1 MEIIRVRKSNPLRGE
16 VEINGAKNAA
26 LPILA
31 ASLLNP
37 NETIISDVPPLKD
50 VLIMIEVL
58 EALGAK
64 IQYLDETTLKIN
76 VKEIKTTTTPFE
88 LMNKMRASFVVM
100 GPLLSRMGK
109 AVNGMPGGCQIGE
122 RPIDLH
128 LKGFRS
134 LGAKVTEKVDR
145 IEVESDGK
153 LKGSEIYLDFPSVGA
168 TQNIMMAAVLA
179 DGETVIENAAK
190 EPEIVDLSNFLT
202 KMGALIRGAGT
213 STITIQGV
221 NELRSCDH
229 RIIPDRIE
237 ASTFMVAAAMTKG
250 DVLVKNVIASHI
262 RPVIAKLQEMGCE
275 VIEDPDEDEIRVKSN
290 GQLVA
295 TNIRTLPYPG
305 FPTDV
310 QAQLMTL
317 MTIAKGESIVE
328 ETVFENRFMHV
339 EELRKMKALI
349 VTEGNEA
356 RVMGVPGLVGA
367 QVKATDLRAG
377 ASLLIAGLV
386 AEGQTDVYDIYHIE
400 RGYHDVIGKFRS
412 LGADMELVNVDVDK

>member
-64 IQYLDETTLKIN
+64 IEYLDETTLKIN

-128 LKGFRS
+128 LKGFRA

-400 RGYHDVIGKFRS
+400 RGYHNVIAKFRS
-412 LGADMELVNVDVDK
+412 LGADMELVSVDVEK

>member
-1 MEIIRVRKSNPLRGE
+1 MEIIRVRKSEPLKGE

-50 VLIMIEVL
+50 VMIMIEVL

-64 IQYLDETTLKIN
+64 VEYLDQTTLKIN
-76 VKEIKTTTTPFE
+76 VAEIKTTTTPFE

-100 GPLLSRMGK
+100 GPLLSRMGR

-128 LKGFRS
+128 LKGFRA
-134 LGAKVTEKVDR
+134 LGAKVIEKVDR
-145 IEVESDGK
+145 IEVETDGK
-153 LKGSEIYLDFPSVGA
+153 LKGSKIYLDFPSVGA

-202 KMGALIRGAGT
+202 KMGAIIRGAGT
-213 STITIQGV
+213 STIIIEGV
-221 NELRSCDH
+221 EELKSCEH

-275 VIEDPDEDEIRVKSN
+275 VIEDPDEDKIRVRSN
-290 GQLVA
+290 GKLVA

-310 QAQLMTL
+310 QAQIMTL
-317 MTIAKGESIVE
+317 MTVAKGESIVE

-339 EELRKMKALI
+339 DELRKMNALI

-356 RVMGVPGLVGA
+356 RVMGVPNLVGA
-367 QVKATDLRAG
+367 QVRATDLRAG

-386 AEGQTDVYDIYHIE
+386 AEGHTDVYDIYHIE
-400 RGYHDVIGKFRS
+400 RGYYDVIGKFRS
-412 LGADMELVNVDVDK
+412 LGADMELVTVDVEK

>member
-1 MEIIRVRKSNPLRGE
+1 MKIIRVRKSGPLKGE

-37 NETIISDVPPLKD
+37 NETIIADVPPLKD
-50 VLIMIEVL
+50 VMIMVEVL
-58 EALGAK
+58 ESLGAK
-64 IQYLDETTLKIN
+64 VEYLDETTLKIN
-76 VKEIKTTTTPFE
+76 AKEIKTTTTPFE

-109 AVNGMPGGCQIGE
+109 AINGMPGGCQIGD

-128 LKGFRS
+128 LKGFRA
-134 LGAKVTEKVDR
+134 LGAKVQEKIDR
-145 IEVESDGK
+145 TEVESDGK
-153 LKGSEIYLDFPSVGA
+153 LKGGKIYLDFPSVGA

-179 DGETVIENAAK
+179 EGETVIENAAK

-202 KMGALIRGAGT
+202 KMGAVIRGAGT
-213 STITIQGV
+213 STIIIEGV
-221 NELRSCDH
+221 DQLKPCEH

-237 ASTFMVAAAMTKG
+237 ASTYMVAAAMTKG

-262 RPVIAKLQEMGCE
+262 RPIIAKLQEMGCE
-275 VIEDPDEDEIRVKSN
+275 VIEDPDEDEIRVRSK
-290 GQLVA
+290 GDLVA

-310 QAQLMTL
+310 QAQMMTL

-339 EELRKMKALI
+339 DELRKMHALI

-356 RVMGVPGLVGA
+356 RIMGVPNLVGA

-400 RGYHDVIGKFRS
+400 RGYHDVVGKFRA
-412 LGADMELVNVDVDK
+412 LGADMELVTID

>member
-1 MEIIRVRKSNPLRGE
+1 MKIIRVRKSGPLKGE

-37 NETIISDVPPLKD
+37 NETIIADVPPLKD
-50 VLIMIEVL
+50 VMIMVEVL
-58 EALGAK
+58 ESLGAK
-64 IQYLDETTLKIN
+64 VEYLDETTLKIN
-76 VKEIKTTTTPFE
+76 AKEIKTTTTPFE

-109 AVNGMPGGCQIGE
+109 AINGMPGGCQIGD

-128 LKGFRS
+128 LKGFRA
-134 LGAKVTEKVDR
+134 LGAKVQEKIDR
-145 IEVESDGK
+145 TEVESDGK
-153 LKGSEIYLDFPSVGA
+153 LKGGKIYLDFPSVGA

-179 DGETVIENAAK
+179 EGETVIENAAK

-202 KMGALIRGAGT
+202 KMGAVIRGAGT
-213 STITIQGV
+213 STIIIEGV
-221 NELRSCDH
+221 DQLKPCEH

-237 ASTFMVAAAMTKG
+237 ASTYMVAAAMTKG

-262 RPVIAKLQEMGCE
+262 RPIIAKLQEMGCE
-275 VIEDPDEDEIRVKSN
+275 VIEDPDEDEIRVRSK
-290 GQLVA
+290 GDLVA

-310 QAQLMTL
+310 QAQMMTL

-339 EELRKMKALI
+339 DELRKMHALI

-356 RVMGVPGLVGA
+356 RIMGVPNLVGA

-400 RGYHDVIGKFRS
+400 RGYHDVVGKFRA
-412 LGADMELVNVDVDK
+412 LGADMELVTIDE

>member
-1 MEIIRVRKSNPLRGE
+1 MKIIRVRKSGPLKGE

-50 VLIMIEVL
+50 VMIMVEVL
-58 EALGAK
+58 ESLGAK
-64 IQYLDETTLKIN
+64 VEYLDETTLKIN
-76 VKEIKTTTTPFE
+76 AKEIKTTTTPFE

-109 AVNGMPGGCQIGE
+109 AINGMPGGCQIGD

-128 LKGFRS
+128 LKGFRA
-134 LGAKVTEKVDR
+134 LGAKVQEKIDR
-145 IEVESDGK
+145 TEVESDGK
-153 LKGSEIYLDFPSVGA
+153 LKGGKIYLDFPSVGA

-179 DGETVIENAAK
+179 EGETVIENAAK

-202 KMGALIRGAGT
+202 KMGAVIRGAGT
-213 STITIQGV
+213 STIIIEGV
-221 NELRSCDH
+221 DQLKPCEH

-237 ASTFMVAAAMTKG
+237 ASTYMVAAAMTKG

-275 VIEDPDEDEIRVKSN
+275 VIEDPDEDEIRVRSK
-290 GQLVA
+290 GDLMA

-310 QAQLMTL
+310 QAQMMTL

-339 EELRKMKALI
+339 DELRKMHALI

-356 RVMGVPGLVGA
+356 RIMGVPNLVGA

-400 RGYHDVIGKFRS
+400 RGYHDVVGKFRA
-412 LGADMELVNVDVDK
+412 LGADMELVTIDEE

>member
-1 MEIIRVRKSNPLRGE
+1 MEIIRVRKSGPLKGE

-50 VLIMIEVL
+50 VMIMIEVL
-58 EALGAK
+58 EALGA
-64 IQYLDETTLKIN
+64 QVEYLDKTTLKIN

-100 GPLLSRMGK
+100 GPLLSRMGQ

-128 LKGFRS
+128 LKGFRA
-134 LGAKVTEKVDR
+134 LGAEVIEKVDR
-145 IEVESDGK
+145 IEVDSHGN
-153 LKGSEIYLDFPSVGA
+153 LKGDKIYLDFPSVGA

-179 DGETVIENAAK
+179 QGETIIENAAK

-202 KMGALIRGAGT
+202 KMGAVIRGAGT
-213 STITIQGV
+213 STIIIEGV
-221 NELRSCDH
+221 EKLRSCEH

-237 ASTFMVAAAMTKG
+237 ASTYMVAAAMTKG

-262 RPVIAKLQEMGCE
+262 RPVIAKLQEMGCQ
-275 VIEDPDEDEIRVKSN
+275 VIEDPDEDKIRVKAE
-290 GQLVA
+290 GDLLA

-310 QAQLMTL
+310 QAQIMTL
-317 MTIAKGESIVE
+317 MTIAKGESLVE

-339 EELRKMKALI
+339 DELRKMKALI

-356 RVMGVPGLVGA
+356 RVLGVPKLMGA

-386 AEGQTDVYDIYHIE
+386 AEGHTDVYDIYHIE
-400 RGYHDVIGKFRS
+400 RGYYDVVGKFKS
-412 LGADMELVNVDVDK
+412 LGADIEMLEIE

>member
-1 MEIIRVRKSNPLRGE
+1 MKIIRVRKSGPLKGQ
-16 VEINGAKNAA
+16 VEINGAKNSA

-37 NETIISDVPPLKD
+37 NETIIADVPQLKD
-50 VLIMIEVL
+50 VMIMIEVL

-64 IQYLDETTLKIN
+64 VEYLDDTTLKIN
-76 VKEIKTTTTPFE
+76 AKEIKTTTTPFS

-100 GPLLSRMGK
+100 GPLLARMGR

-128 LKGFRS
+128 LKGFRA
-134 LGAKVTEKVDR
+134 LGARVEEKVDR
-145 IEVESDGK
+145 IEVQSPGK
-153 LKGSEIYLDFPSVGA
+153 LKGSKIYLDFPSVGA

-179 DGETVIENAAK
+179 EGETVIENAAK
-190 EPEIVDLSNFLT
+190 EPEIVDLSNFLS
-202 KMGALIRGAGT
+202 KMGAVIRGAGT
-213 STITIQGV
+213 STITIEGV
-221 NELRSCDH
+221 SELRPCEH

-275 VIEDPDEDEIRVKSN
+275 VIEDPDEDNIRVRAK
-290 GQLVA
+290 GDLLA

-310 QAQLMTL
+310 QAQIMTL
-317 MTIAKGESIVE
+317 MTIAKGQSIVE

-356 RVMGVPGLVGA
+356 RIMGVPKLVGA
-367 QVKATDLRAG
+367 QVRATDLRAG

-400 RGYHDVIGKFRS
+400 RGYYNVVSKFKA
-412 LGADMELVNVDVDK
+412 LGADMELVTIDVE